1 MANIHLKTAL
11 SNIRRSPFQAMA
23 AIFVLSLT
31 FFVITTLSIT
41 VYSTNNII
49 RYFETRPQIIAF
61 LKDDINQDDVARL
74 QVKLNKDERAK
85 DVKYVS
91 KEQALAIYKEAT
103 SDNPLLSELV
113 SPSIFPAS
121 LEFSLNDLNYA
132 EDVIGDLKKE
142 TVVDQVGFTASL
154 GSEGT
159 LGDTVNRLRTI
170 TKYLRIGG
178 GVFVGILMI
187 VSFTVLLVVMSMR
200 LVSKRREVEILDL
213 IGATSKF
220 IRSPILIESL
230 VYSFVGVLMG
240 WLLGLI
246 LTLYTMPSLI
256 SYFSEIKVLPK
267 DMVKLLDIFGLI
279 LAGELFLGFVL
290 AASGSILAVKR
301 AKKVR
306 T

>member
-31 FFVITTLSIT
+31 FFVITMLSIT
-41 VYSTNNII
+41 VYSSNNII
-49 RYFETRPQIIAF
+49 HYFETRPQIIAF
-61 LKDDINQDDVARL
+61 LKDDINQTDVTRL
-74 QVKLNKDERAK
+74 QTKLNKDERVK
-85 DVKYVS
+85 DVKYVT

-121 LEFSLNDLNYA
+121 LEFSLSDLNYA
-132 EDVIGDLKKE
+132 EDVIGELKKE
-142 TVVDQVGFTASL
+142 SIVDQVGFTASL

-178 GVFVGILMI
+178 GVFVGILMT
-187 VSFTVLLVVMSMR
+187 VSFIVLLVVMSMR
-200 LVSKRREVEILDL
+200 LVSKKQEIEILDL
-213 IGATSKF
+213 IGATGKF

-230 VYSFVGVLMG
+230 VYSFIGVLMG

-256 SYFSEIKVLPK
+256 SYFNQIKVLPK

-279 LAGELFLGFVL
+279 LAGELFLGFML

>member
-31 FFVITTLSIT
+31 FFIITMLSIT
-41 VYSTNNII
+41 VYSSNNII

-61 LKDDINQDDVARL
+61 LKDGLDQNDVAKL
-74 QVKLNKDERAK
+74 QAKLNEDERVK

-121 LEFSLNDLNYA
+121 LEFSLSDLNYA
-132 EDVIGDLKKE
+132 EDVIGELKKE
-142 TVVDQVGFTASL
+142 SIVDQVGFTASL

-178 GVFVGILMI
+178 GVFIGILMT
-187 VSFTVLLVVMSMR
+187 VSFIVLLVVMSMR
-200 LVSKRREVEILDL
+200 LVSRRQEIEILDL
-213 IGATSKF
+213 IGATGKF

-230 VYSFVGVLMG
+230 IYSFIGVLMG

-256 SYFSEIKVLPK
+256 SYFNQIKVLPK

-290 AASGSILAVKR
+290 AMGSSILAVKR